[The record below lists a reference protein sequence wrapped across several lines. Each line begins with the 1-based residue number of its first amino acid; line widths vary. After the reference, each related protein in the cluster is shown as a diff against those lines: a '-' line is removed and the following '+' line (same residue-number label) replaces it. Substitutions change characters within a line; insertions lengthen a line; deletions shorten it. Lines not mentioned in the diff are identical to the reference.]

1 MWSFKY
7 FAIPK
12 HLNFFSPITFI
23 SLSSQM
29 AYCLFEGSCK
39 LFSLIYAH
47 NCFTTSCLGALLVP
61 TTAAKSVDNCKSF
74 VNPVGFPI
82 LFGAGSESS
91 ELTSDPDSLR
101 YFCFRFPCPLFL
113 LPFFLPHSSPDD
125 SDSDS
130 SDADAKPLRR
140 FL

>member
-29 AYCLFEGSCK
+29 ANCLFEGSCK
-39 LFSLIYAH
+39 LFSFIYAH

-61 TTAAKSVDNCKSF
+61 TIAANSVDNCKSF
-74 VNPVGFPI
+74 VNPVAFPI
-82 LFGAGSESS
+82 LFLGGSDSP
-91 ELTSDPDSLR
+91 ELTSDPDSLS
-101 YFCFRFPCPLFL
+101 YFSFRFPRPLPLRL

-125 SDSDS
+125 SSSDS
-130 SDADAKPLRR
+130 SDADA
-140 FL
+140 

>member
-1 MWSFKY
+1 MWSFRY

-29 AYCLFEGSCK
+29 ANCLFFGSCK

-61 TTAAKSVDNCKSF
+61 TTAANSVDNCKSF
-74 VNPVGFPI
+74 VNPVGLKPF
-82 LFGAGSESS
+82 LLLSAGSESS
-91 ELTSDPDSLR
+91 VLTSDADSLS
-101 YFCFRFPCPLFL
+101 YFCFRFPRPLPPL

-125 SDSDS
+125 SSSDS
-130 SDADAKPLRR
+130 SEADA
-140 FL
+140 